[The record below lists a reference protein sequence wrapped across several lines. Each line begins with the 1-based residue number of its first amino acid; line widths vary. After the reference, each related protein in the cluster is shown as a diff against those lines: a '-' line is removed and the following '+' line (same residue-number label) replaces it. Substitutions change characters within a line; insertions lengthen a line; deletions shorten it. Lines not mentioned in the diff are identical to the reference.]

1 MYISSRSGAFELS
14 TEYSIDT
21 EEEREAEKAFN
32 YYQKYSWL
40 KDKLWQHY
48 ETIGN
53 ESMKYAGA
61 AGTIRHEIAD
71 KTNKVSDKVSYFKRE
86 FHNLKR

>member
-40 KDKLWQHY
+40 KDKLW
-48 ETIGN
+48 
-53 ESMKYAGA
+53 
-61 AGTIRHEIAD
+61 
-71 KTNKVSDKVSYFKRE
+71 
-86 FHNLKR
+86 